1 MPRVLVFGA
10 TGYLGQ
16 AVTQA
21 LVRSGLHTVYG
32 LCRSARKAQ
41 ALAAS
46 EVTPVVCEDPA
57 NTPGPYLD
65 AVRRS
70 RIDVVVDCTAAYGD
84 SAKFLAGVKA
94 AGQERLDAF
103 RAEGVAAPPKMGFIY
118 ISGAWVHGA
127 ADAPVSDLDPVGTQ
141 SAPTP
146 ALGLVAWRPELERQ
160 VLAARDVLDVLI
172 FRPAQ
177 MHGRSSAG
185 WGALWGPIAQA
196 VADGRGHVQLP
207 VAPTSQSP
215 VIHVD
220 DVASAVCL
228 GAGKISLLGGTSV
241 YPVFDLV
248 STTENIRDILSAF
261 ARALAATK
269 GKGGNLGPEL
279 ELELVGPG
287 DNPFLQALGAT
298 VMYDS
303 ARARELLGWEPKRNG
318 LVKAMDIYARSWEAS
333 Q

>member
-32 LCRSARKAQ
+32 LCRSASRAQ
-41 ALAAS
+41 SLATS
-46 EVTPVVCEDPA
+46 EIIPVMCEDPVNA
-57 NTPGPYLD
+57 PDPYLR
-65 AVRRS
+65 AVRS
-70 RIDVVVDCTAAYGD
+70 FRIDAVVDCTAAYGD
-84 SAKFLAGVKA
+84 SAKFLADVKTV
-94 AGQERLDAF
+94 GQERLETF
-103 RAEGVAAPPKMGFIY
+103 RAEGVAVPPKISYIY
-118 ISGAWVHGA
+118 ISGAWVHGHS
-127 ADAPVSDLDPVGTQ
+127 DVPVTDLDPVGAK
-141 SAPTP
+141 SAPTQP
-146 ALGLVAWRPELERQ
+146 LPLVAWRPELERK

-177 MHGRSSAG
+177 MHGRSSSG
-185 WGALWGPIAQA
+185 WTALWGPIAQA
-196 VADGRGHVQLP
+196 VADGKSHLQVP

-220 DVASAVCL
+220 DVASAVCR
-228 GAGKISLLGGTSV
+228 GVGKVSLLGGTSV

-261 ARALAATK
+261 ARALSSTK
-269 GKGGNLGPEL
+269 GQSGKL

-287 DNPFLQALGAT
+287 DHPVLQAPGAT
-298 VMYDS
+298 VQYDS
-303 ARARELLGWEPKRNG
+303 ARARELLGWEPNRNG
-318 LVKAMDIYARSWEAS
+318 LVKEMGIFAKAWEAN